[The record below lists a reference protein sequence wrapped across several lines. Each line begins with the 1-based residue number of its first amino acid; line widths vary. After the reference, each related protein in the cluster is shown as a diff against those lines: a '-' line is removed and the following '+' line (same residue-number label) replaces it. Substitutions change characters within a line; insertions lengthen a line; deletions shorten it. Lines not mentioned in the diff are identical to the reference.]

1 MDGDSDLVALA
12 DTDDAQAEFDAGSS
26 GGEDGLSLEQLP
38 AIDGSARPAVGLTGR
53 EIEGRDAGSGGKP
66 VLGNRVIT
74 SLSSEHGSLELH
86 DVLVAPGVKR
96 GERDGC
102 AFLGVSPANFL
113 TDLPWGQQYC

>member
-38 AIDGSARPAVGLTGR
+38 AIDGSARPSDVFTGR
-53 EIEGRDAGSGGKP
+53 EIEGRETGLGGKS
-66 VLGNRVIT
+66 VLGNRINRTLT
-74 SLSSEHGSLELH
+74 SGHGSLELH
-86 DVLVAPGVKR
+86 DVLVSALKR

-102 AFLGVSPANFL
+102 AFLGVSPA
-113 TDLPWGQQYC
+113 PSS